1 MTREN
6 FASGM
11 ALLSAHF
18 QVEPDKAL
26 TESWWIAVG
35 GLPDGDWEEGVKR
48 TMQTVETYGRF
59 PYASSLLATL
69 RKTRVDAMTEAQE
82 AWSEVLGAVSHTPRG
97 GAYWSLS
104 KVKDDAGVDAARA
117 FVAIGGSERLEGSDD
132 TGIRIARQ
140 EFCKLYAEVLKD
152 PVKTLMECGRFVS
165 GGQVRRM
172 IAQTSK

>member
-11 ALLSAHF
+11 ALLSSTF
-18 QVEPDKAL
+18 QVEPDRAMTEAWWVAL
-26 TESWWIAVG
+26 
-35 GLPDGDWEEGVKR
+35 GDLSDEDWQEGVKR
-48 TMQTVETYGRF
+48 TLRTVETYGRF
-59 PYASSLLATL
+59 PYPASLLATL
-69 RKTRVDAMTEAQE
+69 RKTKVEAMTEAQN
-82 AWSEVLGAVSHTPRG
+82 AWSEVLAAVSHTPRG

-140 EFCKLYAEVLKD
+140 EFCKLYAEVSED
-152 PVKTLMECGRFVS
+152 PVKALMECGRFVS